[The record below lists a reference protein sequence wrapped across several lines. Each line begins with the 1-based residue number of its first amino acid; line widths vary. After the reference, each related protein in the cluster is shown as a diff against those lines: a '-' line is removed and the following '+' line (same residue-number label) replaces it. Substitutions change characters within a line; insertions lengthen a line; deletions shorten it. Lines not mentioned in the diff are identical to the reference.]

1 MKKTALPWGWV
12 VLGAHAAWGVLLALP
27 GYDYWKL
34 SWSWF
39 PQLAP
44 VLIPAFGPGERWLQ
58 LVVFVGAVVIAWRL
72 GAGSLAALGQARTPG
87 SRRSWLLLAGL
98 TGVLYLA
105 LLAYLASRARNPQ
118 GMPGWGGWPAFL
130 LYPVEAALA
139 ARLRALAR
147 RQSNL

>member
-1 MKKTALPWGWV
+1 MKKTALTWGWV
-12 VLGAHAAWGVLLALP
+12 VLGAHAVWGVLLALP
-27 GYDYWKL
+27 GYTHWKSYL
-34 SWSWF
+34 WWF
-39 PQLAP
+39 AVSP
-44 VLIPAFGPGERWLQ
+44 VLIPIFGPGERWLQ
-58 LVVFVGAVVIAWRL
+58 LVVFVAAVVVAWRL